1 MLIDNQSGT
10 AKEQQVVCDI
20 LEGCNSYPNII
31 QSSVQPPREQTSTTQ
46 PSRKKIN
53 QPTKELSSRVSIKSS
68 PVIPRKPPLKRS
80 RVSQEWKT
88 FVAYSSEEDSE
99 DSENLKI
106 LNNMSLKTLR

>member
-10 AKEQQVVCDI
+10 AKEQQVVFDI

-46 PSRKKIN
+46 PSRKQIN
-53 QPTKELSSRVSIKSS
+53 QPTKELSSRVSIKRP

-88 FVAYSSEEDSE
+88 FEAYSSEE